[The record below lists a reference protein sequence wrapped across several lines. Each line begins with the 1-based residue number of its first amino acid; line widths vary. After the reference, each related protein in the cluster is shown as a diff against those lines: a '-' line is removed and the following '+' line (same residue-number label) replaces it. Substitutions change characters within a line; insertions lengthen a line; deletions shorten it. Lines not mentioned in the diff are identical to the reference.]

1 MQMQNPRRARR
12 GGRAHGLTLLIAL
25 VLAVVHAP
33 GRCAAAEPPAAAAS
47 LDSQVDASGPAQ
59 LVQTTAAAILKEL
72 EAHRAEYRKDPARVH
87 QLVDQVLLPHFDTEY
102 SARLVLGRHWTAATP
117 EQRTRFIAAFY
128 KSLLDNYGDAL
139 VDFTGDRLKVLPYTG
154 DPAATNATVRTQI
167 RKDDGSNVA
176 VNYSLRHTD
185 AGWKAWDLAVE
196 GISYVKSFRDDFG
209 AQIEQQGLDA
219 VIAKLESGAKPGGGK
234 GPPGTG

>member
-1 MQMQNPRRARR
+1 MQMTNSCGAHGRA
-12 GGRAHGLTLLIAL
+12 RAHGLML
-25 VLAVVHAP
+25 VLALAL
-33 GRCAAAEPPAAAAS
+33 GGAQALWGAAAAEPPAPS
-47 LDSQVDASGPAQ
+47 LDAQVDASGPTQ

-154 DPAATNATVRTQI
+154 DPAAPNATVRTQI

-209 AQIEQQGLDA
+209 AQIDQQGLDA

-234 GPPGTG
+234 GAPGKG